1 MICRDG
7 VSMTTQQPAPL
18 VLRIFF
24 SEPKKSTIGPA
35 IFIDRDGVI
44 NQRRPGD
51 YVLEWSQFAFLPGIR
66 VALKQLTT
74 LGLPII
80 IISNQA
86 AVGKGLLS
94 CDGIREI
101 TSRMQQVLLND
112 GTLLSAAY
120 YCPHRADEECGCR
133 KPSPGLLV
141 AAARDFN
148 IDLTHS
154 VCIGDSDTDVAAA
167 HAVGARPIF
176 FSAGLSTSE
185 EIATD
190 VAVAMTAQELVDQV
204 MLYLPSGSSQ
214 QHPEVAQRPR

>member
-1 MICRDG
+1 MICRDS
-7 VSMTTQQPAPL
+7 VSITAQEPDHQ

-24 SEPKKSTIGPA
+24 SEPKNSTMGPA

-94 CDGIREI
+94 CDGLREI

-120 YCPHRADEECGCR
+120 YCPHRSDEECGCR

-148 IDLTHS
+148 IDLGSS
-154 VCIGDSDTDVAAA
+154 VFIGDSATDVAAA
-167 HAVGARPIF
+167 HAAGAQPILF
-176 FSAGLSTSE
+176 GAGLGTSE
-185 EIATD
+185 SITGELV
-190 VAVAMTAQELVDQV
+190 VARTAQELFDRVIAR
-204 MLYLPSGSSQ
+204 LPFGS
-214 QHPEVAQRPR
+214 PEEDHEGY